1 MKIELEHGDICKA
14 LSAYLREKNFL
25 VDADPRNF
33 AFKEETPGEL
43 SVLVRN
49 GDMVPVSGAEP
60 RAASSV
66 KLQMQRA
73 LAQVTPQ
80 RAPAPAP
87 VQRPPQQH
95 REPRGR
101 TPPRNDLF
109 EPVPPPPTHIPQPH
123 HRILDPQA
131 ARSPA
136 LLSAPAHPAMPV
148 ARKIV
153 ASYAPENSG
162 EELVEAAAPPSLA
175 ESDFV
180 TDPDTMNPEERRVY
194 EGVLSEVRGS
204 EGVSPQQDDLDLMG
218 AGEPIE

>member
-73 LAQVTPQ
+73 MAQVAPQ
-80 RAPAPAP
+80 RAP
-87 VQRPPQQH
+87 V
-95 REPRGR
+95 
-101 TPPRNDLF
+101 
-109 EPVPPPPTHIPQPH
+109 VMH
-123 HRILDPQA
+123 HL
-131 ARSPA
+131 
-136 LLSAPAHPAMPV
+136 
-148 ARKIV
+148 
-153 ASYAPENSG
+153 
-162 EELVEAAAPPSLA
+162 
-175 ESDFV
+175 
-180 TDPDTMNPEERRVY
+180 ERVIR
-194 EGVLSEVRGS
+194 
-204 EGVSPQQDDLDLMG
+204 
-218 AGEPIE
+218 